1 MKRLLLYVSVAL
13 VGLSAAAYAE
23 DGSGKA
29 TDHPGYV
36 DIDKLVHFGKSESE
50 VEVYL
55 TEPLLRLVAAAS
67 KKKDKGLV
75 DALKGLKL
83 IQVRTFSMKERYI
96 QDVGAAADSL
106 VDVLEQDG
114 LVTVVKVREDD
125 EDVRVCF
132 RPNGDL
138 LDGIFVIAAER
149 GDEIALVNI
158 VGTLDPAH
166 IGSVGSNFNLGH
178 LKNLNIPDR
187 IRQED
192 EKSDEASGDAAP

>member
-1 MKRLLLYVSVAL
+1 
-13 VGLSAAAYAE
+13 
-23 DGSGKA
+23 
-29 TDHPGYV
+29 
-36 DIDKLVHFGKSESE
+36 
-50 VEVYL
+50 
-55 TEPLLRLVAAAS
+55 
-67 KKKDKGLV
+67 
-75 DALKGLKL
+75 LKL